1 MDGWANYSNGTPTP
15 FLTEFGTIGYRMHNL
30 ISWNGVVRS
39 ITLPSTGTYTF
50 SAWIRFWSCTSGMT
64 GGAVYLSNT
73 GIGYDVAMH
82 TEERGTLP
90 CLRQN

>member
-64 GGAVYLSNT
+64 GGA
-73 GIGYDVAMH
+73 
-82 TEERGTLP
+82 E
-90 CLRQN
+90 